1 MSSKNTIYLD
11 KTETPG
17 QRLLYAIKI
26 SEMTQRKFAG
36 LIGVS
41 PNGLNQIV
49 KGKNRLS
56 RILALATEQITGV
69 RAEWILNN
77 ENPMHVDPSSKID
90 PWDRMVLEFYGIDCD
105 TELFVHVFG
114 EIERKTS
121 PFRNSIDPNK
131 AWSQEQNDKYQ
142 ALISEAKSLVDY
154 FIHLEASE
162 GQGPY
167 CLGLMILHGGF
178 SEKELEN
185 SEAAGYT
192 EEDRH
197 PSIERIREIRLE
209 LDDLINNP
217 NTKGD

>member
-77 ENPMHVDPSSKID
+77 ENPMFVDPSSKID
-90 PWDRMVLEFYGIDCD
+90 PWDRMVIEFYSLDCD
-105 TELFVHVFG
+105 SELLEHIFG
-114 EIERKTS
+114 EIDRQTS
-121 PFRNSIDPNK
+121 PFRNSIDPKK
-131 AWSQEQNDKYQ
+131 AWSQEKNKKYQ
-142 ALISEAKSLVDY
+142 FLISEAMERLNY

-167 CLGLMILHGGF
+167 RLGLMILHGGF

-192 EEDRH
+192 ETGFNTYM
-197 PSIERIREIRLE
+197 ERIRVIRSE

>member
-1 MSSKNTIYLD
+1 MID
-11 KTETPG
+11 KIETPG
-17 QRLLYAIKI
+17 DRLLTAITI
-26 SEMTQRKFAG
+26 SQMTQRKFSG
-36 LIGVS
+36 LIGMS
-41 PNGLNQIV
+41 PNGLNSIV
-49 KGKNRLS
+49 KGKKRLS

-77 ENPMHVDPSSKID
+77 ENPMFVDPSSKID
-90 PWDRMVLEFYGIDCD
+90 PWDRMVIEFYGIDCD

-114 EIERKTS
+114 EIERETS

-131 AWSQEQNDKYQ
+131 AWSKEQNDKFR
-142 ALISEAKSLVDY
+142 ALIAEAKELVDY

-167 CLGLMILHGGF
+167 RLGLMILHGGF
-178 SEKELEN
+178 SETELGN

-192 EEDRH
+192 EEDRQ
-197 PSIERIREIRLE
+197 PSIERIREIRLK
-209 LDDLINNP
+209 LDDLINNS